1 MVFTGFVT
9 DEVYT
14 LPFRIIMASLAAI
27 GVILT
32 PIYLLSMLR
41 EIFFGKENPKLT
53 KERKLI
59 DAEPREVYIIACL
72 LLPIIG
78 IGLYPRLVTETYL
91 ASINNLVDRDLN
103 AVKSSFKTN
112 IFAGN
117 KKNEI
122 FKAPTI

>member
-14 LPFRIIMASLAAI
+14 LPFRVVMASLAAI

-41 EIFFGKENPKLT
+41 EIFFGKENPKLIE
-53 KERKLI
+53 ERKLI

-72 LLPIIG
+72 LIPIIG
-78 IGLYPRLVTETYL
+78 IGMYPRLVTESYI
-91 ASINNLVDRDLN
+91 ASINN
-103 AVKSSFKTN
+103 
-112 IFAGN
+112 
-117 KKNEI
+117 
-122 FKAPTI
+122 

>member
-1 MVFTGFVT
+1 
-9 DEVYT
+9 
-14 LPFRIIMASLAAI
+14 
-27 GVILT
+27 
-32 PIYLLSMLR
+32 MLR

-78 IGLYPRLVTETYL
+78 IGLYPRLVTESYL
-91 ASINNLVDRDLN
+91 ASINNLVDRDLSV
-103 AVKSSFKTN
+103 VKTVQKTQ
-112 IFAGN
+112 IFSGT

-122 FKAPTI
+122 LKAPAI